1 MLKNA
6 DAWSAVDHFAK
17 HPFVLDDN
25 TFTTEG
31 AGERKTSEEMAIIK
45 PINVE
50 VAEPAALDAAEP
62 KEAKKPVEKSKPT
75 GAFGALMDSDSDDE

>member
-6 DAWSAVDHFAK
+6 EAWSAVDHFAK

-31 AGERKTSEEMAIIK
+31 AGERKTSEEMAVAQPIK
-45 PINVE
+45 VE
-50 VAEPAALDAAEP
+50 ATETTEPVEP
-62 KEAKKPVEKSKPT
+62 KEVKPKAAKPT
-75 GAFGALMDSDSDDE
+75 GAFAALMDSDSDDE